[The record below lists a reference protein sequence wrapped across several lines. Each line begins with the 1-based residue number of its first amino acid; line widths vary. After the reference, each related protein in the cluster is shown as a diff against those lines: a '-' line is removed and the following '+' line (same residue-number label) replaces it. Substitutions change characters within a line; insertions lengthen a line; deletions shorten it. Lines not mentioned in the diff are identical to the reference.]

1 MQGRLSLAPLGES
14 LDWFPTKT
22 WEDEFYIAEEI
33 GFKYIELIINRY
45 CYEQNPLL
53 TPGIYSNIVYLAEKH
68 NIDFP
73 NCCLN
78 NIIEKSIFSDTGL
91 KVCLGLIDIL
101 VSMNIKNIILPLFGA
116 SEFNLSNLSQTKI
129 VISKISN
136 YIKNKK
142 VNLLLESDVPASLQK
157 ILLDNIC
164 SINVGLVY
172 DLGNASF
179 RGYDLIKDLI
189 ILKDHIK
196 LIHIKDKNNQ
206 GVNVSLGKG
215 IVDFSKFKDGIY
227 LLSPNVNF
235 TLETAR
241 GENPI
246 EEQKS
251 NFNFIK
257 DFIN

>member
-1 MQGRLSLAPLGES
+1 MQGRLSIAPQGES
-14 LDWFPTKT
+14 LDWFPSET
-22 WEDEFYIAEEI
+22 WEDEFYIAEKI
-33 GFKYIELIINRY
+33 GFKYIELIIDRY
-45 CYEQNPLL
+45 SYRKNPLL
-53 TPGIYSNIVYLAEKH
+53 TPGIYSDLIYLSEKH
-68 NIDFP
+68 NIDYP

-78 NIIEKSIFSDTGL
+78 NIIENSIFTDSGL
-91 KVCLGLIDIL
+91 NVCLRLIDIL

-116 SEFNLSNLSQTKI
+116 SEFNLSNLSQINI
-129 VISKISN
+129 VISKIAN

-142 VNLLLESDVPASLQK
+142 VNLLLESDVPASSQK

-179 RGYDLIKDLI
+179 SGFDLINDFI

-227 LLSPNVNF
+227 LLNPNVNF

-241 GENPI
+241 GKNPI

-257 DFIN
+257 EIIN

>member
-1 MQGRLSLAPLGES
+1 MQGRLSIAPPGES
-14 LDWFPTKT
+14 LDWFPAET
-22 WEDEFYIAEEI
+22 WKDEFYIAEEI
-33 GFKYIELIINRY
+33 GFKYMELIVDRY
-45 CYEQNPLL
+45 SSRKNPLL
-53 TPGIYSNIVYLAEKH
+53 NPGIYSDIIYLSKKH
-68 NIDFP
+68 NINLP

-78 NIIEKSIFSDTGL
+78 NIIENSIFTDPGL
-91 KVCLGLIDIL
+91 KGCLELIDIL

-129 VISKISN
+129 LISKITN
-136 YIKNKK
+136 YIKNKN
-142 VNLLLESDVPASLQK
+142 VNLLFESDVPASLQK
-157 ILLDNIC
+157 ILLDDI
-164 SINVGLVY
+164 SSTNVGLVY

-179 RGYDLIKDLI
+179 SGYDLLKDLI

-196 LIHIKDKNNQ
+196 LIHIKDKNNK

-227 LLSPNVNF
+227 LLNPNLNF

-241 GENPI
+241 GKNPL

-251 NFNFIK
+251 NFNFIREI
-257 DFIN
+257 IN